1 MCTHL
6 HTHTHTQLLQHGA
19 DISHINKKLEG
30 GTALH
35 EAVANQKEAVA
46 GLLVQRGC
54 LPSLENIKGLTA
66 FDLAIKNGN
75 ASMVRMLEQHAWFR
89 GHLLV
94 KVPSL
99 GGMKKQWARRWV
111 VILPRY
117 PCPLLP
123 SERRRGYHTMML
135 LYKRDDQSTPCAR
148 IFLNGAS
155 ATPTLPKDARGAQ
168 RPSAMYPLQCV
179 LVCLCWRGGGTH
191 RWLLLCG
198 HFGSCHAH
206 IYVPHTQTLHL
217 SHTPTPVGFK
227 ANGRAGFV
235 VHLRPETSNL
245 QHCSRLR
252 QVMDIVNTASAPTHG
267 ANPLGTWC
275 CVCAIVCTCVW
286 YSCTRIHPHTHT

>member
-1 MCTHL
+1 MQQYEHL
-6 HTHTHTQLLQHGA
+6 RQDYNVNIGKFLEWEDPNGRTPLQIAAARGHYQCVELVWGCRQGDHILGSTTPLLKHTCVSLMQLSIPPTPPPIPLPSTTQLLQHGA
-19 DISHINKKLEG
+19 DIAHINKKLEG

-66 FDLAIKNGN
+66 FDLAIKNGH
-75 ASMVRMLEQHAWFR
+75 ASMLRLLEQHAWFR

-111 VILPRY
+111 VIVPRY

-135 LYKRDDQSTPCAR
+135 LYKRDDHATPCAR

-179 LVCLCWRGGGTH
+179 LVRC
-191 RWLLLCG
+191 
-198 HFGSCHAH
+198 
-206 IYVPHTQTLHL
+206 
-217 SHTPTPVGFK
+217 
-227 ANGRAGFV
+227 
-235 VHLRPETSNL
+235 
-245 QHCSRLR
+245 
-252 QVMDIVNTASAPTHG
+252 
-267 ANPLGTWC
+267 
-275 CVCAIVCTCVW
+275 
-286 YSCTRIHPHTHT
+286 